1 MLGWLIVR
9 GELGLG
15 KLDKSARKRFRSGL
29 QLTINL
35 LHDSLCLIVAA
46 GIYVWRPIG
55 FAGYAVI
62 TVTQECPAPFP
73 GSASTSTSFRFVG
86 AMPSFRYNW
95 AARWTVSGLTTLS
108 E

>member
-55 FAGYAVI
+55 FAGYAV
-62 TVTQECPAPFP
+62 VHSHP
-73 GSASTSTSFRFVG
+73 GVPG
-86 AMPSFRYNW
+86 AFSWERIDINKLQICRRDAEF
-95 AARWTVSGLTTLS
+95 
-108 E
+108 